1 MMRRHALLAL
11 AWFAVIAV
19 GCGPT
24 DEVLENRQWTD
35 DMEFRITS
43 DPLPPRARERVLYKV
58 VVRDR
63 KSGEPIE
70 RGEGR
75 VFATSRDG
83 ANTWDALLPGPEL
96 GTYYG
101 TVNFVTAGEW
111 AIAIQFRRDST
122 RSLERMDWMQEVLNA
137 TTSTTP

>member
-1 MMRRHALLAL
+1 MNRRYAVLAL
-11 AWFAVIAV
+11 AWFSVMAV

-24 DEVLENRQWTD
+24 DQVLENRQWTD
-35 DMEFRITS
+35 DMEFRITL
-43 DPLPPRARERVLYKV
+43 DPMPPRARERVLYKV

-83 ANTWDALLPGPEL
+83 ANTWDALLAGPEL

-101 TVNFVTAGEW
+101 TINFVTAGEW

-137 TTSTTP
+137 TPSTTP